1 MAESPIVRAASLF
14 AAAFLFV
21 AANAALAQSSNQAQT
36 PTPTPT
42 PENSSPAAAAQRQQ
56 TQPLNNAPV
65 WRDVRSGAPQ
75 VTTVRGRETNVLIQP
90 GGETWRT
97 LRVPLVFGGGMIVAA
112 ALLGLGVF
120 YMFAGQLGAEEG
132 AKGGKG
138 GGRLIERFT
147 PMDRYAHWLLAITWA
162 TLAITGLIL
171 SLGKSV
177 LLPVIGYTLFSWL
190 AILSK
195 NLHNFVGPILIV
207 AVPLLFIRF
216 IRDNGIGMED
226 IRWFWNILG
235 YFKGHEYPSGRFNA
249 GEKLVFWFVL
259 VVFST
264 ILVITGLV
272 LVFPNFDQTR
282 STMQLANVTHMV
294 TAYLA
299 IALALVHTYLGT
311 IGLNGAYRAMRYG
324 YVDESWAKHHHLRW
338 YEDIVAGRSRQH
350 FADAKAVPRD
360 AVQQRPPAPARH
372 A

>member
-1 MAESPIVRAASLF
+1 MADSSIVRAASAFLAAVF
-14 AAAFLFV
+14 LAAAGI
-21 AANAALAQSSNQAQT
+21 AYAQT
-36 PTPTPT
+36 QVPTPAPT
-42 PENSSPAAAAQRQQ
+42 PENSGPAAAAQRQKE
-56 TQPLNNAPV
+56 QPLNNAPV
-65 WRDVRSGAPQ
+65 WREVRSGAPQ
-75 VTTVRGRETNVLIQP
+75 TTTVVGRETNVLIQP
-90 GGETWRT
+90 QGEIWRS
-97 LRVPLVFGGGMIVAA
+97 LRVPIVFWGGVIFAA
-112 ALLGLGVF
+112 AILGLALFYMLLGQ
-120 YMFAGQLGAEEG
+120 MGAEEG

-177 LLPVIGYTLFSWL
+177 LLPLIGYTLFSWL

-207 AVPLLFIRF
+207 AIPFLFIRF

-226 IRWFWNILG
+226 VRWFANIFG

-264 ILVITGLV
+264 ILVLSGLV
-272 LVFPNFDQTR
+272 LVFPNFNQTR
-282 STMQLANVTHMV
+282 QTMQIANVVHAI

-311 IGLNGAYRAMRYG
+311 IGLAGAYKAMRYG

-350 FADAKAVPRD
+350 FADPRAVPPE
-360 AVQQRPPAPARH
+360 AAPARTRP